1 MRLKVF
7 ISKETDDGWRQDLFH
22 VVMERDDAALRIHAG
37 AGDEDV
43 RRVMRGLRDTAEQ
56 WLEDEKVLPGRP
68 TDAPSGPVQKTPR
81 KRRVENPDEGEARPF
96 DTTSDI
102 SGGQRPRSKRK
113 YF

>member
-7 ISKETDDGWRQDLFH
+7 ISKETDRLAAVPFSRDHG
-22 VVMERDDAALRIHAG
+22 EDDAALRIHAG

-56 WLEDEKVLPGRP
+56 WLEDEKVLPGGP

-81 KRRVENPDEGEARPF
+81 KRRVENQGLQDHEG
-96 DTTSDI
+96 
-102 SGGQRPRSKRK
+102 
-113 YF
+113 

>member
-56 WLEDEKVLPGRP
+56 WLEDEKVFTRRAHRRAIRSRAEDAAQAEGRE
-68 TDAPSGPVQKTPR
+68 PR
-81 KRRVENPDEGEARPF
+81 TAEP
-96 DTTSDI
+96 
-102 SGGQRPRSKRK
+102 
-113 YF
+113 